1 MQISIYLCF
10 CTSATRVKVSVSNLS
25 KHILNIEN
33 KQRLKQQH
41 SHWDQYLAWNEM
53 ARAEQY
59 LQDDEGL
66 SKWNERKAS
75 FASIASASQ
84 IAAAAAAISVFGT
97 FL

>member
-1 MQISIYLCF
+1 
-10 CTSATRVKVSVSNLS
+10 
-25 KHILNIEN
+25 
-33 KQRLKQQH
+33 
-41 SHWDQYLAWNEM
+41 M

>member
-1 MQISIYLCF
+1 MKINNGINSSIAIG
-10 CTSATRVKVSVSNLS
+10 T
-25 KHILNIEN
+25 NIW
-33 KQRLKQQH
+33 LGT
-41 SHWDQYLAWNEM
+41 
-53 ARAEQY
+53 RAEQY